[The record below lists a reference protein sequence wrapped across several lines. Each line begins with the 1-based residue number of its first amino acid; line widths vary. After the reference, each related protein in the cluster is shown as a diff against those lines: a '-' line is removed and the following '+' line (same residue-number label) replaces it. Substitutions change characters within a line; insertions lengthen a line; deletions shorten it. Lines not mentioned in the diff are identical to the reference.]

1 MLRGIIICP
10 DVDLGERLEAMLNE
24 MGVVGVIRTL
34 DRYPNA
40 LELVRFLRAHAPQ
53 VIFVSTESTTKAL
66 EIARE
71 VEKNTPGVQM
81 VAVSRFCDPQILL
94 EVMRAGI
101 REFASLPFDRQTLM
115 DALVRIKDALDKRP
129 PEIGATDQV
138 FSFLPSKAGVG
149 TSTIA
154 LNVSVAMSRLPN
166 SNVLLSDFDLNS
178 GMVRFML
185 KLDNSYCVTDAAEH
199 SLDMD
204 ESMWPS
210 MVTTMDRLDV
220 LHAGKLNPDF
230 RIEPTQ
236 IRHLMEFM
244 RRNYNVL
251 CFDLSGNLE
260 KYSLEIM
267 QESKKIFLVCT
278 PEIPSL
284 HLAREKY
291 VYLKQLDLGDRVAV
305 LLNRSQKRPLITP
318 QQIEQLLGLPVHMT
332 FPNDYHGVQRA
343 VTEGRWVETSSDL
356 GKHFNTLA
364 QSMLESKQGSG
375 AGDGKKKFI
384 EFFSVVP
391 GKTSRPE
398 QKKSVG

>member
-10 DVDLGERLEAMLNE
+10 DVDLGERLEALLNE
-24 MGVVGVIRTL
+24 MGIVGVIRTL
-34 DRYPNA
+34 DRYPNS

-66 EIARE
+66 EIAKE
-71 VEKNTPGVQM
+71 VEKNTPGVQL
-81 VAVSRFCDPQILL
+81 VAISRFCDPQILL

-101 REFASLPFDRQTLM
+101 REFASLPFDRQTLQEG
-115 DALVRIKDALDKRP
+115 LLRIKDTLDKRP

-166 SNVLLSDFDLNS
+166 ANVLLSDFDMNS

-210 MVTTMDRLDV
+210 MVTTIDKLDV

-244 RRNYNVL
+244 RRNYAVL

-291 VYLKQLDLGDRVAV
+291 VYLKQMDLGDRVAV

-318 QQIEQLLGLPVHMT
+318 QQIEQLLDCRST
-332 FPNDYHGVQRA
+332 
-343 VTEGRWVETSSDL
+343 
-356 GKHFNTLA
+356 
-364 QSMLESKQGSG
+364 
-375 AGDGKKKFI
+375 
-384 EFFSVVP
+384 
-391 GKTSRPE
+391 
-398 QKKSVG
+398 

>member
-1 MLRGIIICP
+1 MLRGILICP
-10 DVDLGERLEAMLNE
+10 DVDLNERLDTVLHEI
-24 MGVVGVIRTL
+24 GIVSVTRTL
-34 DRYPNA
+34 DHYPNS
-40 LELVRFLRAHAPQ
+40 LELLRFLRAHAPQ

-71 VEKNTPGVQM
+71 VEKNTPGVQL

-101 REFASLPFDRQTLM
+101 REFASLPFDRP
-115 DALVRIKDALDKRP
+115 ALTESLLRIKDALEARP
-129 PEIGATDQV
+129 PEIEATDQV

-154 LNVSVAMSRLPN
+154 LNASIAMSRLPN
-166 SNVLLSDFDLNS
+166 TNVLLTDFDLNS

-204 ESMWPS
+204 ESLWPS
-210 MVTTMDRLDV
+210 MVTTLDKLDV

-230 RIEPTQ
+230 RVEPTQ

-244 RRNYNVL
+244 RRNYGAL

-260 KYSLEIM
+260 RYSLEIM
-267 QESKKIFLVCT
+267 HESKRIFLVCT

-291 VYLKQLDLGDRVAV
+291 VYLKQLDLADRVCV
-305 LLNRSQKRPLITP
+305 LLNRCQKRPLITP
-318 QQIEQLLGLPVHMT
+318 QQIEQLLGLPVQMT
-332 FPNDYHGVQRA
+332 FPNDYQGVQRA
-343 VTEGRWVETSSDL
+343 LTFGRWVESNTDL
-356 GKHFNTLA
+356 GKQFTLLA
-364 QSMLESKQGSG
+364 QSMLENKQMTI
-375 AGDGKKKFI
+375 AGDGKKRFI

-391 GKTSRPE
+391 GKAAVRET
-398 QKKSVG
+398 KKSVG

>member
-10 DVDLGERLEAMLNE
+10 DVDLGERLEALLNE
-24 MGVVGVIRTL
+24 MGIVGVIRTL

-53 VIFVSTESTTKAL
+53 VIFISTESTTKAL

-101 REFASLPFDRQTLM
+101 REFASLPFDRQTLT
-115 DALVRIKDALDKRP
+115 DGLIRIKDALDKRP

-166 SNVLLSDFDLNS
+166 ANVLLSDFDLNS

-210 MVTTMDRLDV
+210 MVTTMDGLDV

-244 RRNYNVL
+244 RRNYGVL

-291 VYLKQLDLGDRVAV
+291 VYLKQLELGDRVAV

-343 VTEGRWVETSSDL
+343 VTEGRWVETGSDL
-356 GKHFNTLA
+356 GKQFNSLA
-364 QSMLESKQGSG
+364 QSMLETKSHLAS
-375 AGDGKKKFI
+375 GDGKKRFI

-391 GKTSRPE
+391 GKTQARE

>member
-1 MLRGIIICP
+1 MTDG
-10 DVDLGERLEAMLNE
+10 
-24 MGVVGVIRTL
+24 
-34 DRYPNA
+34 
-40 LELVRFLRAHAPQ
+40 
-53 VIFVSTESTTKAL
+53 
-66 EIARE
+66 
-71 VEKNTPGVQM
+71 
-81 VAVSRFCDPQILL
+81 LL
-94 EVMRAGI
+94 
-101 REFASLPFDRQTLM
+101 
-115 DALVRIKDALDKRP
+115 RIKEALDKRP
-129 PEIGATDQV
+129 PEVGATDQV

-166 SNVLLSDFDLNS
+166 ANVLLSDFDLNS

-244 RRNYNVL
+244 RRNYAVL

-305 LLNRSQKRPLITP
+305 LLNRSQKRPLITL

-343 VTEGRWVETSSDL
+343 VTEGRSVDTGSDL
-356 GKHFNTLA
+356 GKQFNMLA
-364 QSMLESKQGSG
+364 QSMLETKQNSSS
-375 AGDGKKKFI
+375 GDGKKKFI

-391 GKTSRPE
+391 GKSTAREP
-398 QKKSVG
+398 KKSVG